1 MQVHNTIYPDLDQ
14 LVQDLLYLN
23 ALEEGVPE
31 EQRMNVTVYVMHKFR
46 NETQTYLW
54 QTIS

>member
-14 LVQDLLYLN
+14 LVQDLLYLD